1 VTHAYMDSSIAVAIA
16 FEEATADVSY
26 ERLRAFKNV
35 YASQLL
41 EAELRSA
48 FRREQRE
55 FDSRIVRAAIWINPV
70 QQLSDE
76 VRRVLDAGYVRG
88 AGRWHLA
95 CALYVCEDPTHLVFL
110 TLNKRQRDVA
120 RALGFVT

>member
-1 VTHAYMDSSIAVAIA
+1 MDSSVAVAIA
-16 FEEATADVSY
+16 FEEATAAVSH

-55 FDSRIVRAAIWINPV
+55 FDPRTVSAAIWINPV
-70 QQLSDE
+70 RSLSDE
-76 VRRVLDAGYVRG
+76 IRRVLDAGYVRG
-88 AGRWHLA
+88 ADCWHLA
-95 CALYVCEDPTHLVFL
+95 CALYVSEDPTRLVFL
-110 TLNKRQRDVA
+110 TLDKRQREVA
-120 RALGFVT
+120 ETLGFAT